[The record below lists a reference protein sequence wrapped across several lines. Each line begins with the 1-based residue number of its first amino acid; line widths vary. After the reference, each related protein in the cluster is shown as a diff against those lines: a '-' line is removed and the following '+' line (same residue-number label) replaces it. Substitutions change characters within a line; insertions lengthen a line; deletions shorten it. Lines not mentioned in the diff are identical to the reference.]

1 MSSTKRINDMLK
13 DNWNDINSN
22 DRILEPEVSVR
33 LKNEYDT
40 LRQRLDKI

>member
-1 MSSTKRINDMLK
+1 MSSTKRINDMCK

-22 DRILEPEVSVR
+22 DRILEPEVR

-40 LRQRLDKI
+40 LRVRLDKI